1 LAKLG
6 KIEEAL
12 EAGRAIGMIPEE
24 PTETFDSELAE
35 LDRLLAEEEIGKKG
49 YDKRVLE
56 LKGKY
61 GVV

>member
-1 LAKLG
+1 
-6 KIEEAL
+6 
-12 EAGRAIGMIPEE
+12 
-24 PTETFDSELAE
+24 

-61 GVV
+61 GMV